1 MGFHG
6 DLGDAQFMR
15 DFTRLEVPS
24 HTFQALPFFGGEQ
37 VQHGHSTNHQRR
49 IK

>member
-24 HTFQALPFFGGEQ
+24 HTFQALPFFGAEQ